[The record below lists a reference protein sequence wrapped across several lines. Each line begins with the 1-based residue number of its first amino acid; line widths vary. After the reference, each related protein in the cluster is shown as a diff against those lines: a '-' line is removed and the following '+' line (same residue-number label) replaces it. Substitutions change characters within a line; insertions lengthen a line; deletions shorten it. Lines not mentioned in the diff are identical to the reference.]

1 MAEVDKYNIKF
12 ENDGNVKGSF
22 RVKGFRPY
30 VGLGVGRMVPKRR
43 VGVRFEVG
51 CQFMGSVKVYQS
63 NTQLSIDEM
72 AKGGGDFSD
81 IVEKINLYPVL
92 KLGISTR
99 VL

>member
-1 MAEVDKYNIKF
+1 
-12 ENDGNVKGSF
+12 
-22 RVKGFRPY
+22 
-30 VGLGVGRMVPKRR
+30 
-43 VGVRFEVG
+43 
-51 CQFMGSVKVYQS
+51 MGSVKVYQS
-63 NTQLSIDEM
+63 NTQLSIDQM